1 MVPGSTLIYGSSLT
15 MLTLSPRASR
25 MAPRDADAMPLP
37 SEETTP
43 PVTKTNRVMM
53 GHRRLKEPS
62 ARHSNSRERKQSH
75 MGQWEFD
82 GNSGYHIRPCATIS
96 PARQCLLLRATSLS
110 EN

>member
-15 MLTLSPRASR
+15 MLILSPRASR

-53 GHRRLKEPS
+53 GTAEKLSARAQLYRAMQTKPVGNNENSTGIQVSRSRRL
-62 ARHSNSRERKQSH
+62 RQS
-75 MGQWEFD
+75 ETAA
-82 GNSGYHIRPCATIS
+82 P
-96 PARQCLLLRATSLS
+96 
-110 EN
+110 

>member
-1 MVPGSTLIYGSSLT
+1 MVPGSTLIYGSSSA

-53 GHRRLKEPS
+53 GHRRFIGLQA
-62 ARHSNSRERKQSH
+62 ARSRPHATAPKPKGIVGIRREFRLPDRAGRDNYLAERRCIIP
-75 MGQWEFD
+75 D
-82 GNSGYHIRPCATIS
+82 A
-96 PARQCLLLRATSLS
+96 
-110 EN
+110 